1 MSRVLNPGEKSFV
14 CTLWSEIGDDDDC
27 AELDKKRLKADYVLS
42 DAKGVKSWCS
52 DLSTSAIRVG
62 ES

>member
-1 MSRVLNPGEKSFV
+1 M